1 MFNRKRF
8 IIVLLIIVLSF
19 QSVFAAGKLKNKK
32 KNIDKKIKDTKSEI
46 NIKQKESTSVY
57 NTILQY
63 GNNMSILALLILI
76 LP

>member
-32 KNIDKKIKDTKSEI
+32 KNIDKKIKDTKNEI
-46 NIKQKESTSVY
+46 NIKQKESKMC
-57 NTILQY
+57 IRDR
-63 GNNMSILALLILI
+63 
-76 LP
+76 